1 MSELFQWFWSLVEG
15 IGSLWNWLITPLPT
29 ISALVGFNI
38 APLYLLGTGAL
49 VVGIVRAIL

>member
-1 MSELFQWFWSLVEG
+1 MSELFHWFWSLMQG

-29 ISALVGFNI
+29 LSALVGFNI
-38 APLYLLGTGAL
+38 APLYLIGSSAL